1 MKARLI
7 VTSLLLAALAN
18 AAQAQDWKKSIKDA
32 AKVQAQG
39 QLESSL
45 GLAKLAP
52 AGAAVYIIN
61 LKSGDTVSSPVLV
74 QFGLKNAGV
83 APAGT
88 QGDTTGHH
96 HILIDDPTVD
106 YVQPLPATDQIK
118 HFGGGQT
125 ETSLTLKPGKH
136 TLQLLFADWKHQSFN
151 PAIVSDKITITV
163 K

>member
-1 MKARLI
+1 MKH
-7 VTSLLLAALAN
+7 LLLVLPLLLVST
-18 AAQAQDWKKSIKDA
+18 AQAQDWKKSIKDA

-39 QLESSL
+39 KLESSL
-45 GLAKLAP
+45 GLAKVAP

-61 LKSGDTVSSPVLV
+61 LKNGDTVSNPVLV

-88 QGDTTGHH
+88 QGDITGHH

-106 YVQPLPATDQIK
+106 FTVALPATEQIK

-151 PAIVSDKITITV
+151 PAILSEKITITV